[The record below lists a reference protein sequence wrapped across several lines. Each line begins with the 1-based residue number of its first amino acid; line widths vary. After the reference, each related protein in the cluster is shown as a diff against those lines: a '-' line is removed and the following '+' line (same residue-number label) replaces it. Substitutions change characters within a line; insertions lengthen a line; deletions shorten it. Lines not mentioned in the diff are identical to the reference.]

1 MKRLV
6 TLVAGLL
13 ALATTQYANADM
25 KYPDRSVRI
34 IVGFPPG
41 TAPDVSARILAN
53 KFTEHWGVP
62 VVVENLTGAGS
73 NIATER
79 VAKSTPDGYTL
90 LMGGNPSLVISP
102 SLYEKLPYDP
112 IKDFALI
119 SQVFV
124 AANILTVHPDVPAK
138 SIQELVALAKA
149 QPGKLTYGHAGIGT
163 SQHLAGELFKYMAH
177 VDITPVAYRGS
188 TAVVPDLLAG
198 RLTMFFGN
206 VVNVMPLIR
215 DGKLRAF
222 AVTSLKRSAVAPD
235 IPTFNE
241 SGFPGFEAVPWFGLM
256 APAGTPPEI
265 IDTVYHET
273 IKDLALPDVRKAMGD
288 QGLDIIGNTPAEF
301 AAVLKKEIPQWAKV
315 IKEANIKIS
324 N

>member
-1 MKRLV
+1 MKRLIS
-6 TLVAGLL
+6 LMAGLL
-13 ALATTQYANADM
+13 ALATAQYANADA

-34 IVGFPPG
+34 IVGFPAG

-53 KFTEHWGVP
+53 KFSEHWGQP

-79 VAKSTPDGYTL
+79 VAKSPPDGYTL

-102 SLYEKLPYDP
+102 SLYDKLPYDP
-112 IKDFALI
+112 LTDFALI

-138 SIQELVALAKA
+138 TIPELVALAKA

-188 TAVVPDLLAG
+188 TAVVPDLLGG

-215 DGKLRAF
+215 EGKLRAF
-222 AVTSLKRSAVAPD
+222 AVTSIKRSAVAPE
-235 IPTFNE
+235 ISTFAE

-256 APAGTPPEI
+256 APAGTPPDI
-265 IDTVYHET
+265 VDKIYKET
-273 IKDLALPDVRKAMGD
+273 IADLALPDVRNAMGD

-301 AAVLKKEIPQWAKV
+301 EAVLKKEIPQWAKV
-315 IKEANIKIS
+315 IKDANIKIS

>member
-1 MKRLV
+1 MKCLI
-6 TLVAGLL
+6 TLIAGLL
-13 ALATTQYANADM
+13 ALATAQYANADA
-25 KYPDRSVRI
+25 KYPDRPVRI

-53 KFTEHWGVP
+53 KFASDWNVAVT
-62 VVVENLTGAGS
+62 VENVTGAGS

-79 VAKSTPDGYTL
+79 VAKSAPDGYTL
-90 LMGGNPSLVISP
+90 LMGGNSALVINP
-102 SLYEKLPYDP
+102 SLYEKLPFDP

-124 AANILTVHPDVPAK
+124 AANILTIHPDVPAK
-138 SIQELVALAKA
+138 TLQELVALAKA

-163 SQHLAGELFKYMAH
+163 SQHLAGELFKYMAK
-177 VDITPVAYRGS
+177 VDVTPVAYRGS

-198 RLTMFFGN
+198 RVTMFFGN
-206 VVNVMPLIR
+206 VVTVMPLIR

-222 AVTSLKRSAVAPD
+222 AVTSLKRSAVAPE
-235 IPTFNE
+235 IPTFAE
-241 SGFPGFEAVPWFGLM
+241 SGFPNFEAVPWFGLM
-256 APAGTPPEI
+256 APAGTPPDI
-265 IDTVYHET
+265 IDKIYRET
-273 IKDLALPDVRKAMGD
+273 IADLALPDVRKAMGE

-301 AAVLKKEIPQWAKV
+301 DAVLKKEIPQWAKV
-315 IKEANIKIS
+315 IKEAGIKIA